1 MRLPVKF
8 SLNPVT
14 AKKLRRFRQIRR
26 GYVSFIILMAM
37 VGLALIAELLVSNRP
52 LLVRYDGQWFLPTYG
67 GVIPGRTFGFDYEY
81 ETNYRDLKARL
92 ELEPERGWVLL
103 PLVPYNPIENCYPGE
118 FVRPRAPNFAER
130 HFLGTDQLNRDVLAR
145 VVYGFRNALTFAAC
159 YIALTYLIGVS
170 LGCAMGYFGGRF
182 DLFGQRLI
190 EIWSQVPFFFVVIIV
205 ASIVSSFGGMNMGWL
220 LAVVVV
226 FSWTGITAY
235 MRTATYKEKARDYI
249 HAAEVLG
256 AGNSRIIFGH
266 VLPNVISTL
275 VTFAPFSVAAS
286 ISALTALDFIGYG
299 LPPPTPSWGE
309 LLRQGTSN
317 LNAPWIVASAF
328 GALIIVLVLV
338 TFIGEAIREAFDPK
352 KFTIYR

>member
-1 MRLPVKF
+1 MKF
-8 SLNPVT
+8 ALNPIT

-26 GYVSFIILMAM
+26 GFGSFVILL
-37 VGLALIAELLVSNRP
+37 VLIGLSLIAELLVNGRA
-52 LLVRYDGQWFLPTYG
+52 LVVRYDGQWFFPTYG
-67 GVIPGRTFGFDYEY
+67 AVITGRTFGFDYDY
-81 ETNYRDLKARL
+81 ETNYRDLRARL
-92 ELEPERGWVLL
+92 EKEPGRGWVLM
-103 PLVPYNPIENCYPGE
+103 PIVPYDPIENCYPGE
-118 FVRPRAPNFAER
+118 FYRPRGPSFAER

-145 VVYGFRNALTFAAC
+145 VVYGFRNALIFAAC
-159 YIALTYLIGVS
+159 YITLTYLIGVS
-170 LGCAMGYFGGRF
+170 LGCSMGYFGGRF
-182 DLFGQRLI
+182 DLYGQRLI

-205 ASIVSSFGGMNMGWL
+205 ASIVSGLGGMNLGWL
-220 LAVVVV
+220 LCVVVL
-226 FSWTGITAY
+226 FSWTGITWY
-235 MRTATYKEKARDYI
+235 MRSATYKEKARDYI

-256 AGNSRIIFGH
+256 AGNTRIIFSH

-328 GALIIVLVLV
+328 GALMIVLVLV
-338 TFIGEAIREAFDPK
+338 TFIGEAVREAFDPK
-352 KFTIYR
+352 EYSRLR